1 MKCITC
7 QAEIPPAWV
16 ACIQANSCPGCGGPI
31 MDESAKELLVQL
43 RESMAK
49 MPNDPE
55 GLAGWLMSTYD
66 LYPKGSVE
74 PTGFH
79 RKPVGEVS
87 EQMVGGALKRANTP
101 INQFMKR
108 AGADKIL
115 KNPKLAAIAQA
126 INNVNDIDGQ
136 MYGDVEQ
143 EIQVDPEAEAEEQRQ
158 LTEMAARAKA
168 QGKRFTMK
176 EALANTVEFNMGGTA
191 QPLSEEETEMMKHIV
206 GGPDS
211 DNEMEELRSLPP
223 ALQADRMKRLA
234 AQRELKFGG
243 ASGFIKRSG

>member
-1 MKCITC
+1 MTC
-7 QAEIPPAWV
+7 KTSIPPAWV
-16 ACIQANSCPGCGGPI
+16 ACIQVNRCPACGEAIISEENKKI
-31 MDESAKELLVQL
+31 MEELKEAITKMSA
-43 RESMAK
+43 S
-49 MPNDPE
+49 PE
-55 GLAGWLMSTYD
+55 ELAGWLMSTYD

-206 GGPDS
+206 GGTDS